1 MEHLTGTRIRREA
14 TPATVNLRRCKLV
27 VIRGAQRGT
36 EFVIPGDVFRV
47 GKAPEANDLVL
58 GDETVSRVHFEIQ
71 RDAKGYLVRDL
82 RSTNGTFLDGAEV
95 KEAYLRAGSVIAA
108 GSCELKFTP
117 FEERIEILPSDKEQL
132 GEMVGKSPAMR
143 EIFGLIERIAPTDAT
158 VLIEGETG
166 TGKDLIARTL
176 HQLSPRSSAPFV
188 VVDCGAVAGTLIESE
203 LFGHEKGAFTGA
215 VAARQGAFELA
226 SGGTVFLDELGELS
240 LDLQP
245 KLLRVLEQRELRR
258 VGGQKTTKVDLRVVA
273 ATRKDLRSEVEKG
286 KFREDLYFRL
296 NVVPITA
303 PPLRERREDIPLL
316 IDAMLGKQAPGG
328 IALSEVT
335 RAALMAHDWPGNV
348 RELRN
353 VIERA
358 LALGADP
365 GMLVA
370 PIGEPAGPTGRG
382 FAHGAQLGD
391 GIEFDPGVSF
401 RDTKE
406 KWTERF
412 ERRYLTW
419 LIRRA
424 DGNISKAA
432 RDADMD
438 RKYLHKL
445 LRKYGI
451 TGSEAGD
458 DVTGD

>member
-1 MEHLTGTRIRREA
+1 MDHLAGTRIRREA
-14 TPATVNLRRCKLV
+14 TPATVNLRKCKLV
-27 VIRGAQRGT
+27 IVKGAQRGT
-36 EFVIPGDVFRV
+36 EFVIASDVIRV
-47 GKAPEANDLVL
+47 GKAPENDLVL
-58 GDETVSRVHFEIQ
+58 ADETVSRVHFEIV

-82 RSTNGTFLDGAEV
+82 RSTNGTFLDSAEV
-95 KEAYLRAGSVIAA
+95 KEAYLRAGSVIKA
-108 GSCELKFTP
+108 GESELKFTP
-117 FEERIEILPSDKEQL
+117 FEERIEIRPSDREAL
-132 GEMVGKSPAMR
+132 GEMVGKSPAIR
-143 EIFGLIERIAPTDAT
+143 EIFGLIEKIAPTDAT

-176 HQLSPRSSAPFV
+176 HELSPRSNKPFV

-215 VAARQGAFELA
+215 AATRQGAFEVA

-258 VGGQKTTKVDLRVVA
+258 VGGAKTIKVDLRVVA

-286 KFREDLYFRL
+286 KFREDLYFRI

-303 PPLRERREDIPLL
+303 PALRERREDIPLL
-316 IDAMLGKQAPGG
+316 IESMLTKLAPH
-328 IALSEVT
+328 AATHLTEASRE
-335 RAALMAHDWPGNV
+335 ALMKHDWPGNV

-365 GMLVA
+365 GLMVA
-370 PIGEPAGPTGRG
+370 PLGTRAADSPPQRDAFDFQPTM
-382 FAHGAQLGD
+382 
-391 GIEFDPGVSF
+391 SF
-401 RDTKE
+401 RDAKE
-406 KWTERF
+406 RWNEVF
-412 ERRYLTW
+412 ERRYLQW
-419 LIRRA
+419 LINRA

-445 LRKYGI
+445 LRKYNI
-451 TGSEAGD
+451 TDAG
-458 DVTGD
+458 GDPA

>member
-1 MEHLTGTRIRREA
+1 MSDSVSAAQLTA
-14 TPATVNLRRCKLV
+14 TH
-27 VIRGAQRGT
+27 G
-36 EFVIPGDVFRV
+36 
-47 GKAPEANDLVL
+47 
-58 GDETVSRVHFEIQ
+58 
-71 RDAKGYLVRDL
+71 
-82 RSTNGTFLDGAEV
+82 
-95 KEAYLRAGSVIAA
+95 
-108 GSCELKFTP
+108 
-117 FEERIEILPSDKEQL
+117 
-132 GEMVGKSPAMR
+132 
-143 EIFGLIERIAPTDAT
+143 
-158 VLIEGETG
+158 
-166 TGKDLIARTL
+166 
-176 HQLSPRSSAPFV
+176 PFV
-188 VVDCGAVAGTLIESE
+188 VVDCGGIAPTLIESE

-215 VAARQGAFELA
+215 VTARQGAFELA

-258 VGGQKTTKVDLRVVA
+258 VGGSKTIKVDLRVVA

-316 IDAMLGKQAPGG
+316 IDTMLAKLGPAGA
-328 IALSEVT
+328 ALSEQT

-370 PIGEPAGPTGRG
+370 PLGPTESAAR
-382 FAHGAQLGD
+382 GAQLRD
-391 GIEFDPGVSF
+391 GIEFEAGMSF

-406 KWTERF
+406 KWNELF
-412 ERRYLTW
+412 ERRYLSW
-419 LIRRA
+419 LIKRA
-424 DGNISKAA
+424 EGNISKAA

-451 TGSEAGD
+451 TASDGAD
-458 DVTGD
+458 DDN